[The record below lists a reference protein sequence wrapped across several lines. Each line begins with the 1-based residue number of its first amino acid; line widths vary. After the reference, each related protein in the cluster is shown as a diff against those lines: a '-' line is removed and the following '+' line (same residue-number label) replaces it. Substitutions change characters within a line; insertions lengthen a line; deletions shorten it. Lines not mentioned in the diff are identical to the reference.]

1 MDSKSAP
8 VKPGRRY
15 DSQGR
20 RQQALRTRQAVL
32 DAAQRLF
39 LADGYAATTVS
50 AIATAGG
57 VSVETVYKAFGGKA
71 GLVRAVRDRALAGE
85 GPVHAEDRS
94 EQMRLAESDPAVII
108 RKWAGF
114 TTEIMP
120 QAAPVLLLVSAGAAA
135 SPDMAALREEMDSD
149 RRARMAHNARFLH
162 QAGHLDPG
170 VTVDQAADVMWL
182 YSSPE
187 LYELLVLRRGWPL
200 ERYGKFIAE
209 AMIAALLPR
218 QS

>member
-1 MDSKSAP
+1 
-8 VKPGRRY
+8 
-15 DSQGR
+15 
-20 RQQALRTRQAVL
+20 
-32 DAAQRLF
+32 
-39 LADGYAATTVS
+39 
-50 AIATAGG
+50 
-57 VSVETVYKAFGGKA
+57 
-71 GLVRAVRDRALAGE
+71 
-85 GPVHAEDRS
+85 
-94 EQMRLAESDPAVII
+94 
-108 RKWAGF
+108 
-114 TTEIMP
+114 
-120 QAAPVLLLVSAGAAA
+120 VLLLVSAGAAA

-162 QAGHLDPG
+162 QAGYLDPG

-218 QS
+218 LS